1 MNNDPFNLKR
11 KCVVGNI
18 INLAVFDY
26 KHKFQTVLSLE
37 RSEKNLCQINPLTK

>member
-26 KHKFQTVLSLE
+26 KHKFQTVCRWKDL
-37 RSEKNLCQINPLTK
+37 RKIYVK